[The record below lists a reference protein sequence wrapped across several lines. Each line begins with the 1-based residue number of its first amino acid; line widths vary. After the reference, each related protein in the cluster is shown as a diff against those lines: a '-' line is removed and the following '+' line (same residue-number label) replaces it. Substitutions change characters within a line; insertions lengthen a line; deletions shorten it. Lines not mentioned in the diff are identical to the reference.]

1 MALPND
7 IATLLRH
14 RLKVS
19 TAQSVSSTRK
29 VSTSQKVWT
38 IWPVARGARIA
49 GFAVAALGAC
59 AAPIAADAQVAATPQ
74 YSPARPAGPGP
85 ATSAAKPAPKAA
97 APKSETAAAP
107 ATSGD
112 GALRQRVE
120 TLEEQLVEMQVTVGT
135 LDSLAKGG
143 GSSSS
148 GVYRGGGG
156 GDAGGADQGRVAAL
170 ETQVRALATQVDQL
184 TQQLRQANTRG
195 GSAPLVNAAPPASIS
210 VAVAPPDNSDPIGRL
225 VSNGSN
231 SGSIASAVVPQGAS
245 QAPSLPSAG
254 ASDASSK
261 QAYETAYGH
270 LLQQDFGAAEQS
282 FDEFL
287 KRYPNDPLAGNA
299 QYWLGETFFARAQF
313 KPAAAAFLKVSQTY
327 ARSAKA
333 PDSLLKLA
341 MSLDKLGAKDAAC
354 ASYADLSA
362 KFPNAPGHVKN
373 RADTE
378 RRRLGCA

>member
-1 MALPND
+1 MALP
-7 IATLLRH
+7 T
-14 RLKVS
+14 
-19 TAQSVSSTRK
+19 T
-29 VSTSQKVWT
+29 
-38 IWPVARGARIA
+38 
-49 GFAVAALGAC
+49 
-59 AAPIAADAQVAATPQ
+59 IAARTKHGAPFRRLASAATVLLATSAGLLDAHAQVTSTTPQ
-74 YSPARPAGPGP
+74 YSPARPAGAATAP
-85 ATSAAKPAPKAA
+85 AAPKTAPKAA
-97 APKSETAAAP
+97 AKAEGTAP
-107 ATSGD
+107 TTSND

-120 TLEEQLVEMQVTVGT
+120 TLEEQLVEMQVAVGT

-148 GVYRGGGG
+148 GVYRGGAGDSSGG
-156 GDAGGADQGRVAAL
+156 AADAGRIAAL

-184 TQQLRQANTRG
+184 TQQLRQANARG
-195 GSAPLVNAAPPASIS
+195 GSPAIVAAGPPTASVS
-210 VAVAPPDNSDPIGRL
+210 VAQADNSDPIGRL
-225 VSNGSN
+225 VSNGSS
-231 SGSIASAVVPQGAS
+231 SGNIASAVVPQGAS

-261 QAYETAYGH
+261 QAYEAAYGY
-270 LLQQDFGAAEQS
+270 LLQQDFGAAEQA
-282 FDEFL
+282 FDDFL
-287 KRYPNDPLAGNA
+287 KRYPSDPLAGNA
-299 QYWLGETFFARAQF
+299 QYWLGETYFARAQF